1 MDDLALVDP
10 LTGIERPTCPLIT
23 TTLRDMLPED
33 PQHPESERYPGGYV
47 PSPSPQPP
55 AAGATGEPANV
66 GERHP
71 VNLSEWEDRFVLEMS
86 VPGACAAD
94 FFVRVDGKGLLI
106 GRALVTDPAPGTA
119 RLCRHE
125 FDTKAFR
132 RYIPL
137 PDGVD
142 PERISAAYTNGILR
156 LQIPKGA
163 AGRECG
169 VMEVPVY

>member
-1 MDDLALVDP
+1 
-10 LTGIERPTCPLIT
+10 
-23 TTLRDMLPED
+23 MLPED
-33 PQHPESERYPGGYV
+33 ALNPEAERYPGGYV
-47 PSPSPQPP
+47 PSPLPP
-55 AAGATGEPANV
+55 AAAAAGEPASL

-86 VPGACAAD
+86 VPGACASD

-106 GRALVTDPAPGTA
+106 GRVPVTDKAPCAT

-125 FDTKAFR
+125 FDTNPFR

-137 PDGVD
+137 PEGVD

-156 LQIPKGA
+156 LQMPKGM
-163 AGRECG
+163 AGRDCG
-169 VMEVPVY
+169 VLEVPVY